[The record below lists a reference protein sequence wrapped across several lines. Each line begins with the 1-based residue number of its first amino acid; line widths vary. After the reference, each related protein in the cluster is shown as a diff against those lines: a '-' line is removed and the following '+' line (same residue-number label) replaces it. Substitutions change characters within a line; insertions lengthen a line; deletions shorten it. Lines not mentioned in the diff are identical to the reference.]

1 MECDYFSFPNFSEFL
16 NFLDFCQLGGREHDS
31 GHTSDVCI
39 VSKCRCCGLTLLSDA
54 YDNYAANFRE
64 VFYAVAYFHGRYDRK
79 FRFGEEGINIQ
90 PKKQFR
96 DQNICIYKEV
106 DQKIWAGVSPPLP
119 IPKLT

>member
-1 MECDYFSFPNFSEFL
+1 MECHYFSFPNFLDFL

-64 VFYAVAYFHGRYDRK
+64 VFDAVAYFHGRYDRK
-79 FRFGEEGINIQ
+79 FRFKEE
-90 PKKQFR
+90 
-96 DQNICIYKEV
+96 
-106 DQKIWAGVSPPLP
+106 A
-119 IPKLT
+119 